1 MRDFIAELKKKKRDL
16 TIGGII
22 TLIAMFLCTKTPYN
36 LLRFVPI
43 IGYII
48 FSVKICPNC
57 NLYKILKIVRVVGK
71 DWSKLSLTIKK
82 DRLLKSVLFYSY
94 E

>member
-16 TIGGII
+16 TIGGIA

-36 LLRFVPI
+36 LLIFVPI

-48 FSVKICPNC
+48 FSVKIWRCPNC
-57 NLYKILKIVRVVGK
+57 NLYLGKARNLKNCKGCGE
-71 DWSKLSLTIKK
+71 
-82 DRLLKSVLFYSY
+82 RLV
-94 E
+94 

>member
-16 TIGGII
+16 TIGGIA

-36 LLRFVPI
+36 LLIFVPI

-48 FSVKICPNC
+48 FSVKICPISQYT
-57 NLYKILKIVRVVGK
+57 LSM
-71 DWSKLSLTIKK
+71 WSAPNE
-82 DRLLKSVLFYSY
+82 V
-94 E
+94 

>member
-36 LLRFVPI
+36 LLIFVPI

-48 FSVKICPNC
+48 FSVKICPISQYT
-57 NLYKILKIVRVVGK
+57 LSM
-71 DWSKLSLTIKK
+71 WSAPNE
-82 DRLLKSVLFYSY
+82 V
-94 E
+94 